1 MLVDLHCHSTHS
13 DGSLSAAEV
22 AERARERRVKLFCL
36 TDHDSYA
43 GYEATAEVFTDS
55 PGVVLRGLEMS
66 CKQDGRTIHLLIY
79 GLQPGP
85 GLDALERRL
94 VQVIADRRVRL
105 RAIIARLQELGIA
118 LDEEALVIST
128 HGKTPGRP
136 DIAKALLEA
145 GVVNSIRQAFD
156 RFLHDGGPA
165 DVPFKRISLEEGLAL
180 GRAAGAK
187 MSLAHPHTLRS
198 HALVEQLFRN
208 FQAQGLEGI
217 EAFYG
222 RYARVQRRP
231 WLEFAERQGL
241 IATGGSDF
249 HGEALPAVTTLGT
262 AISDDWGRKLC
273 GWLGVEAA

>member
-13 DGSLSAAEV
+13 DGSLSAANV
-22 AERARERRVKLFCL
+22 AERARDRRVKIFCL

-43 GYEATAEVFTDS
+43 GYEATAKVFAQS

-66 CKQDGRTIHLLIY
+66 CKHSGRTIHLLMY
-79 GLQPGP
+79 GLKPGP

-94 VQVIADRRVRL
+94 EQVIAERRVRL
-105 RAIIARLQELGIA
+105 RAIIGRLQELGVS
-118 LDEEALVIST
+118 LDEEALVAST

-156 RFLHDGGPA
+156 RFLRDGGPA
-165 DVPFKRISLEEGLAL
+165 DVPFKRISLAEGLAL

-208 FQAQGLEGI
+208 FQAEGLEGI

-222 RYARVQRRP
+222 QYAHLQRRP
-231 WLEFAERQGL
+231 WLQFAAREGL
-241 IATGGSDF
+241 VATGGSDF

-262 AISDDWGRKLC
+262 AICEEWGRKLC
-273 GWLGVEAA
+273 DWLGVEAA